1 MSSEGQICAGP
12 VGALPLT
19 EGGTDGSWGTLCCEL
34 IATPPHT
41 LQGVRLGDLQSMKR
55 APDGE
60 RLEACQSGRSAWG
73 DTGQLGVDYDPGYY
87 YDPCLR
93 SSPSIVT

>member
-1 MSSEGQICAGP
+1 
-12 VGALPLT
+12 
-19 EGGTDGSWGTLCCEL
+19 
-34 IATPPHT
+34 
-41 LQGVRLGDLQSMKR
+41 MKP

-87 YDPCLR
+87 YAPCLR
-93 SSPSIVT
+93 SAPSIVT